1 MAPMESTTPT
11 TPTNRNGR
19 LDGKVAIVTGAGRGM
34 GKAIAE
40 RFAAEGARVALTG
53 RTRADLDRVAQGIE
67 KRGGRATCHV
77 LDVRDIDAVEK
88 TVNEIASAAGA
99 LHVLVNNAGISGP
112 TPLSAVTRER
122 WRDILATNLDGAYF
136 AARAAIG
143 RMKDHDGG
151 RVINIASIGAQVAFP
166 GWTAYCASKSAL
178 VGVTRCLAMEVANR
192 GITVNA
198 ILPGWV
204 KTAMADAGVES
215 IARDMG
221 KSVAETLPILMSAVP
236 LGRMSEPDEV
246 AEMAVHLASD
256 AGRGITGSSLVI
268 SNGAYMP

>member
-1 MAPMESTTPT
+1 MRRLE
-11 TPTNRNGR
+11 GR
-19 LDGKVAIVTGAGRGM
+19 MAIVTGAGRGI
-34 GKAIAE
+34 GRAIATE
-40 RFAAEGARVALTG
+40 LAAEGAAVALTG
-53 RTRADLDRVAQGIE
+53 RTRRDLDDVAASIA
-67 KRGGRATCHV
+67 RAGGAARSVA
-77 LDVRDIDAVEK
+77 LDGRDLDAGER
-88 TVNEIASAAGA
+88 TIGAIAEQFGG
-99 LHVLVNNAGISGP
+99 LHILVNNAGISGP
-112 TPLSAVTRER
+112 TPLSSVTPER

-136 AARAAIG
+136 AARAALA

-151 RVINIASIGAQVAFP
+151 RIINVASIGAQVAFP

-178 VGVTRCLAMEVANR
+178 VGVTRCLAMEVAPR

-204 KTAMADAGVES
+204 KTSMADEGVAS

-221 KSVAETLPILMSAVP
+221 KSVDETLPVLMSQVP

-246 AEMAVHLASD
+246 AAMAAHLASD
-256 AGRGITGSSLVI
+256 DARGVTGASMVI